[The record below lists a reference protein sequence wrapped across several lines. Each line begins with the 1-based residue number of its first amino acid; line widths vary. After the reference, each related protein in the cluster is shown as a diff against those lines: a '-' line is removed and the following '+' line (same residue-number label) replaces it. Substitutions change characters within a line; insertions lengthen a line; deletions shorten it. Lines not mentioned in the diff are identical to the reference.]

1 MQNSLTERVTA
12 MSNSKLVNYRLDSP
26 NYSIRQDKISIIIP
40 HHMAGNLSIENCCAM
55 FAQPS
60 RQASSNYCIGT
71 DGRVGQSVDEKYRA
85 WTTGNRID
93 HKAVT
98 IEVANDQTCEPW
110 HVSDVAFGKLVDLC
124 TDICQRNGIE
134 KLIYTGDKTGNLQQH
149 RWYAPTGCPGTY
161 LASRFQMLASMVNA
175 RLTQDAQTQT
185 PQDTTRT
192 LYRVRRSAN
201 DAKSQ
206 VGAFYDLGLAKKYA
220 DQFEGYSVFV
230 GIKCVYVGKQSQTG
244 SVSGYLVR
252 VTVTDLRIRKGPGLS
267 YVSAGYIAPGKYT
280 IVAEQ
285 EADGHVWG
293 QLRSGAGWIALEYVE
308 RV

>member
-1 MQNSLTERVTA
+1 
-12 MSNSKLVNYRLDSP
+12 MSNSKLVNYRLNSP

-40 HHMAGNLSIENCCAM
+40 HHMAGNLSVENCCAM
-55 FAQPS
+55 FAMPA
-60 RQASSNYCIGT
+60 RQASSHYCIGT

-110 HVSDVAFGKLVDLC
+110 HISDVAFGRLVDLC

-134 KLIYTGDKTGNLQQH
+134 KLVFTGDKTGNLQMH
-149 RWYAPTGCPGTY
+149 RWYQQTGCPGTY
-161 LASRFQMLASMVNA
+161 LASRFSMLASMVNA
-175 RLTQDAQTQT
+175 RLKQDASVATQE
-185 PQDTTRT
+185 PQEATRT

-206 VGAFYDLGLAKKYA
+206 VGAFYDLDLAKKYA
-220 DQFEGYSVFV
+220 DQFEGYSVYV
-230 GIKCVYVGKQSQTG
+230 GIKCVYVGKSQSG

-252 VTVTDLRIRKGPGLS
+252 VTVSDLRIRAGAGLS
-267 YVSAGYIAPGKYT
+267 YVSKGYIQPGKYT

-285 EADGHVWG
+285 EADGHTWG
-293 QLRSGAGWIALEYVE
+293 QLKSGAGWIALEFTE